1 MTQRRM
7 SMFGLLL
14 AMSLVGTA
22 LAVHGVTLIVKHD
35 HSLHLSVFVELGCIG
50 LILLPWSVRL
60 PSGASWRPG
69 VPLMMMSIFLL
80 KPAYVVVVPIA
91 GLIVLTAKARA
102 PWWKY
107 FETIAHVGIGL
118 YIGAQTY
125 DALLSLLPSGPLAMT
140 LALLPALFVHLLV
153 NRLISALI
161 VANREQRSLGEQVRL
176 TFKELHWGYLNAYFL
191 IVVAS
196 LLDHQ
201 TMELGILAI
210 TILQVGIFKSV
221 GHYSRMEQIKQSTW
235 KDGLTNVENRA
246 SWELFCESVR
256 TGISEGQIGVID
268 VNDFKDI
275 NDKHGHL
282 VGDEVLRQIADT
294 LQAVLPRGAR
304 IFRVGG
310 DEFVVFVRDA
320 QRVDLV
326 GAVEKGMAVRR
337 SEQPAHLGNLFVSV
351 GQAVCPD
358 DGRTVTELFVMAD
371 RRMYEAKRSVRYTE
385 SGIDFGIPASV
396 LSLILAIESRDTYT
410 SGHNLRVAYYAWQL
424 ALQMDV
430 DMATL
435 KTIFRAGLVHDV
447 GKIGIPDAILNKQG
461 KLTAEEYRVVQQHPV
476 TGYEMCV
483 KLGFAN
489 SELDAIRYHHER
501 WDGNG
506 YPSGLSGLQTP
517 LVARILAVADVYDA
531 LTSSRVYRDAW
542 THDAAMDY
550 LVDQRGRQFD
560 PTCVDQWVDVNRARP
575 QREKFLAWV
584 QDTSLKDAL
593 RDMTLP
599 ARS

>member
-1 MTQRRM
+1 
-7 SMFGLLL
+7 MFWWLL

-22 LAVHGVTLIVKHD
+22 MAVHGIALIVEHERD
-35 HSLHLSVFVELGCIG
+35 LHWSVLLELGCIG

-80 KPAYVVVVPIA
+80 QPAYVVVVPIA

-118 YIGAQTY
+118 YVGAKTY
-125 DALLSLLPSGPLAMT
+125 YAFLGLLHLTPFAMTLSLLP
-140 LALLPALFVHLLV
+140 ALLVHLLV

-161 VANREQRSLGEQVRL
+161 VANRERRSLREQIRL
-176 TFKELHWGYLNAYFL
+176 TVKELHWGYLNAYFL

-196 LLDHQ
+196 LLDHR

-221 GHYSRMEQIKQSTW
+221 GHYSRMEQIKQSAW
-235 KDGLTNVENRA
+235 KDGLTNLENRA
-246 SWELFCESVR
+246 SWELFCDSAR
-256 TGISEGQIGVID
+256 TGMSDGQIGVVD

-310 DEFVVFVRDA
+310 DEFAVFVRGV

-326 GAVEKGMAVRR
+326 GAIQTGIAARR
-337 SEQPAHLGNLFVSV
+337 ALQPAHLGNLFVSV
-351 GQAVCPD
+351 GQAVWPD
-358 DGRTVTELFVMAD
+358 DGRTATDLFVVAD
-371 RRMYEAKRSVRYTE
+371 RRMYEAKRSARYTE

-396 LSLILAIESRDTYT
+396 LSLILAIESRDPYT

-483 KLGFAN
+483 KLDFAS

-501 WDGNG
+501 WDGSG
-506 YPSGLSGLQTP
+506 YPSGLTGLQTP
-517 LVARILAVADVYDA
+517 VVARILAVADVYDA
-531 LTSSRVYRDAW
+531 LTSSRVYREAW

-550 LVDQRGRQFD
+550 LVAQRGRQFD
-560 PTCVDQWVDVNRARP
+560 PACVDQWVDVNRDRP
-575 QREKFLAWV
+575 QREQFLAWV

-599 ARS
+599 AQS